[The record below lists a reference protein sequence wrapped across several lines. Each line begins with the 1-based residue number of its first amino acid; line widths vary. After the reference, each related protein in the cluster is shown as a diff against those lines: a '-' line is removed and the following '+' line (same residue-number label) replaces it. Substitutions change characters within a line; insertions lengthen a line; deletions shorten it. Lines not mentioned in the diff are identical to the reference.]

1 MDKKRHSAQI
11 LIRHTFMRDHDAFK
25 TTDIEIGQIDWERI
39 LDCEY
44 SKHELILINVL
55 EFLLEDSGEVSL
67 PDLLELNSDDRQVVL
82 LALHERFNAMP
93 LQENL

>member
-1 MDKKRHSAQI
+1 MQ
-11 LIRHTFMRDHDAFK
+11 DHDAFK

-39 LDCEY
+39 LRFEY
-44 SKHELILINVL
+44 SENELILINVL

-67 PDLLELNSDDRQVVL
+67 PDLLELNSNDRQVVL

>member
-25 TTDIEIGQIDWERI
+25 TTDIEIGQIDWDRI
-39 LDCEY
+39 LDYVY
-44 SKHELILINVL
+44 SEDELILINVL
-55 EFLLEDSGEVSL
+55 EFLLEDSGEVAL

>member
-25 TTDIEIGQIDWERI
+25 TTDIEIGQIDWDRI
-39 LDCEY
+39 INCEY
-44 SKHELILINVL
+44 SSDELILINVL
-55 EFLLEDSGEVSL
+55 EFLLEDSGEVFL
-67 PDLLELNSDDRQVVL
+67 TDLLELNDDDRQVVL

>member
-1 MDKKRHSAQI
+1 MQ
-11 LIRHTFMRDHDAFK
+11 DHDAFK

-44 SKHELILINVL
+44 SEDELILINVL

-67 PDLLELNSDDRQVVL
+67 PDLLELNSNDRQVVL

>member
-1 MDKKRHSAQI
+1 
-11 LIRHTFMRDHDAFK
+11 MRDHDAFK
-25 TTDIEIGQIDWERI
+25 TTDIEIGQIDWDRI
-39 LDCEY
+39 LDYEY
-44 SKHELILINVL
+44 SNDELILVNVL
-55 EFLLEDSGEVSL
+55 EFLLEDSGEVAL